1 MNFENINKDDFLQLF
16 WQYRDENGVIQTA
29 DFNEELEE
37 AKEKRQHLYAKLIAE
52 LTKNIADKKQLKD
65 IIGIAE
71 EYNDKYNIEQAIYYK
86 QYYKTGMKD
95 SVRFIFQCLM

>member
-52 LTKNIADKKQLKD
+52 L
-65 IIGIAE
+65 
-71 EYNDKYNIEQAIYYK
+71 
-86 QYYKTGMKD
+86 
-95 SVRFIFQCLM
+95 